1 MTYVLPRRYVRHFA
15 LASASG
21 VRVESVER
29 GSPAAVAGLARGDI
43 VIAIDDAP
51 VQSVDDLQRR
61 LAADSIGRAI
71 AITAIRRDAVVRLAA
86 TPAERAV
93 AGP

>member
-1 MTYVLPRRYVRHFA
+1 MTHALPRRYVRHFE
-15 LASASG
+15 LAVASG

-29 GSPAAVAGLARGDI
+29 GSPAAAAGLVRGDV

-71 AITAIRRDAVVRLAA
+71 TITAIRRDALLRLVA
-86 TPAERAV
+86 TPAERAAAV
-93 AGP
+93 